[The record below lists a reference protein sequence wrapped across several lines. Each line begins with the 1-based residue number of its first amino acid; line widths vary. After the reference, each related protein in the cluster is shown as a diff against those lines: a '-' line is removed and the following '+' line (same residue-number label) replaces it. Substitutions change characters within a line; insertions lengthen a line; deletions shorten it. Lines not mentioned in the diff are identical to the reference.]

1 MRIND
6 LCFEIIE
13 KCPNNCLFCS
23 SESTISKCRKV
34 DFDTFKKTINHFM
47 KLGGVDEISF
57 SGGEPMLHPN
67 IYEMV
72 KYCSDLG
79 IKTTLYT
86 SGITRREP
94 LTASFDPHIQKILCQ
109 LGDFRGITK
118 EEFKKLE
125 ECGLD
130 KVVFDLQA
138 SEEDEYNK
146 LMGTKNNL
154 PLLLQSMV
162 RASFCDFDKSVH
174 FIPNKINVTQLKDV
188 LELTELAEIKEL
200 RVLKFVPQGRGR
212 KNKKELQLTNQ
223 ELAEFVKS
231 AEKLKSNVTKIKIG
245 IPLLSENQHI
255 CTAGYD
261 KVVIRYDGQILPCPA
276 FKDID
281 LAKLEERGFKS
292 INIFDNLEDYKIM
305 ENSHKTPL
313 CDQLRRHDENKENNL

>member
-1 MRIND
+1 MKILD

-23 SESTISKCRKV
+23 SESTFKKCRKV
-34 DFDTFKKTINHFM
+34 DFETFKKTINHFM
-47 KLGGVDEISF
+47 KLGGVEEISF

-67 IYEMV
+67 IYDMV

-86 SGITRREP
+86 SGIVQRE
-94 LTASFDPHIQKILCQ
+94 LHSFNHNPHIQKMFNE

-125 ECGLD
+125 ECGLK

-138 SEEDEYNK
+138 SEVDEYNK
-146 LMGTKNNL
+146 LMGTKNNIAW
-154 PLLLQSMV
+154 LLQSMV
-162 RASFCDFDKSVH
+162 HILDCNFEKSVH
-174 FIPNKINVTQLKDV
+174 FIPNKINVGQFKDV
-188 LELTELAEIKEL
+188 LELTELAEINEL

-212 KNKKELQLTNQ
+212 ENKKELQLSNK
-223 ELAEFVKS
+223 ELVDFVKMAS
-231 AEKLKSNVTKIKIG
+231 TLKSDITTIKIG

-281 LAKLEERGFKS
+281 LKKLEQRGFKS
-292 INIFDNLEDYKIM
+292 INIFENLEDYQIM
-305 ENSHKTPL
+305 ENSHETPL
-313 CDQLRRHDENKENNL
+313 CDQLRRHDEEKEK